1 MQFLTEWIT
10 NIILFVLLAT
20 IIEMLIPNSSM
31 QKYVKMVTGLLL
43 IVIILTPLLN
53 LFKKDFEQLF
63 SSLAL
68 TPILQEKNIE
78 NVIEMKKK
86 EIQASQRA
94 YILEQMAVQLKN
106 EVEEEL
112 MQQYGFQVE
121 SVHVSINDEYKN
133 EFSAEDI
140 DSIEV
145 ILSKKENS
153 SNSIPAVKP
162 ISIDTSKPINHHQ
175 GRETNTSK
183 EINRFLANK
192 WGIDGGKIAVIVE
205 RRDQEFNGS

>member
-43 IVIILTPLLN
+43 IAIILTPLLN
-53 LFKKDFEQLF
+53 LFKKDFDQLF

-68 TPILQEKNIE
+68 KPILQEKNIE

-86 EIQASQRA
+86 EIQETQRA

-112 MQQYGFQVE
+112 MQQYGLQVE
-121 SVHVSINDEYKN
+121 SVLVSIKDEEEQDFN
-133 EFSAEDI
+133 AEDI

-145 ILSKKENS
+145 ILSKKENT

-162 ISIDTSKPINHHQ
+162 ISIDTSKPINRHQ
-175 GRETNTSK
+175 DRETNTSK

>member
-20 IIEMLIPNSSM
+20 IIEMMIPNSSM

>member
-53 LFKKDFEQLF
+53 LFKKDFDQLF

-133 EFSAEDI
+133 EFNAEDI

>member
-175 GRETNTSK
+175 SRETNTSK